1 MVARKRSGLSVPV
14 IVVALLLVIGAFSGE
29 PSASS
34 ARDQA
39 AAPATEQ
46 VQAAP
51 ASPESPDP
59 QTPAAS
65 TPSEAP
71 AASETPASPGTPDA
85 PAQQAQAFDYA
96 QVPPYP
102 GSPYVEI
109 DGNVP
114 ALSAEDAVGAPAESY
129 APLDALGRCGA
140 AFAIVSLD
148 TMPTEERGSIGMIR
162 PSGWHTV
169 RYDDLVD
176 GRYLYNRCHLL
187 GFQLTAENA
196 NERNLITGTRYMNVE
211 GMLPFENQVASYV
224 ERTGNRVLMRS
235 TPVFVGDELVARGVH
250 LEALSIDDGGADVS
264 FNVFCYNVQPGIEID
279 YATGD
284 SRAQQ
289 QTQPASPE
297 APAPQVTYILNTNSR
312 KFHYPDCHSVDQ
324 MAEHNKREV
333 TDTRDNLIAQGYE
346 PCGNCNP

>member
-39 AAPATEQ
+39 ATPATEQ

-51 ASPESPDP
+51 ASPERPDP

-65 TPSEAP
+65 TSPEAP
-71 AASETPASPGTPDA
+71 AASETPVSPGTPDA

-96 QVPPYP
+96 QVPPYA
-102 GSPYVEI
+102 GSPYAEI

-196 NERNLITGTRYMNVE
+196 NERNLITGTRFMNADL
-211 GMLPFENQVASYV
+211 MLPFEEEVARYIDD
-224 ERTGNRVLMRS
+224 TGSHVLYRV
-235 TPVFVGDELVARGVH
+235 TPIFEGTELVARAVEMEAVS
-250 LEALSIDDGGADVS
+250 LEDDGAGVS
-264 FNVFCYNVQPGIEID
+264 FNVVCRNIQPGIGID

-284 SRAQQ
+284 SWEEDEG
-289 QTQPASPE
+289 ASQE
-297 APAPQVTYILNTNSR
+297 GASVWEEILSAL
-312 KFHYPDCHSVDQ
+312 Q
-324 MAEHNKREV
+324 
-333 TDTRDNLIAQGYE
+333 
-346 PCGNCNP
+346 

>member
-96 QVPPYP
+96 QVPPYAGGP
-102 GSPYVEI
+102 YAAKMPSARRRSPT
-109 DGNVP
+109 P
-114 ALSAEDAVGAPAESY
+114 
-129 APLDALGRCGA
+129 
-140 AFAIVSLD
+140 
-148 TMPTEERGSIGMIR
+148 
-162 PSGWHTV
+162 
-169 RYDDLVD
+169 
-176 GRYLYNRCHLL
+176 
-187 GFQLTAENA
+187 
-196 NERNLITGTRYMNVE
+196 
-211 GMLPFENQVASYV
+211 
-224 ERTGNRVLMRS
+224 RS
-235 TPVFVGDELVARGVH
+235 TRSAAAVPR
-250 LEALSIDDGGADVS
+250 
-264 FNVFCYNVQPGIEID
+264 
-279 YATGD
+279 
-284 SRAQQ
+284 
-289 QTQPASPE
+289 SP
-297 APAPQVTYILNTNSR
+297 S
-312 KFHYPDCHSVDQ
+312 
-324 MAEHNKREV
+324 
-333 TDTRDNLIAQGYE
+333 
-346 PCGNCNP
+346 

>member
-96 QVPPYP
+96 QVPPYT
-102 GSPYVEI
+102 GSPYTEI

-114 ALSAEDAVGAPAESY
+114 ALSTEDAVGAPAESY

-250 LEALSIDDGGADVS
+250 LEALSIDDGGAGVS

-333 TDTRDNLIAQGYE
+333 TDTRDSLIAQGYE